1 MKIRLSVCLFVIAFL
16 VSAAAGLSAQQRTR
30 YPLTVADD
38 AGNKVVLRAAP
49 TKIISL
55 TLFTDEILLSL
66 VDKSRLLG
74 VTTFAV
80 DPLLS
85 NVADQAAD
93 VPNKLTMNV
102 ETIVSLGADLVI
114 VANWSDAGPVKQ
126 LRDAGIPVYLMAS
139 GLTVKSIEEKIG
151 RLGLLTGE
159 IAKAQALIGTMEQK
173 LAAVSSKVA
182 SVTADRKLSVLDY
195 APWGAAMGKGTSWD
209 EIVRRAGLVN
219 SVGRFTVDQWGQ
231 VPLSKEKIL
240 EIDPN
245 ILVLPG
251 WVYGDSN
258 GAPAF
263 FQQIV
268 GDPALASLSAVKAD
282 KVYMMPE
289 NLREATSQYI
299 TSAVEWL
306 ARTAYP
312 SLFP

>member
-1 MKIRLSVCLFVIAFL
+1 MKIRLSFLFILAL
-16 VSAAAGLSAQQRTR
+16 LLAAAASLPAQQRTR
-30 YPLTVADD
+30 YPLTVVDD
-38 AGNKVVLRAAP
+38 SGTKVTVRAAP
-49 TKIISL
+49 HKIVSL

-74 VTTFAV
+74 VTTFAA

-85 NVADQAAD
+85 NVADQVAD
-93 VPNKLTMNV
+93 IPNKLALNV

-139 GLTVKSIEEKIG
+139 GLTVKMIEEKIG

-159 IAKAQALIGTMEQK
+159 IAKAQAMIGTMEQK
-173 LAAVSSKVA
+173 LANVGAKVVA
-182 SVTADRKLSVLDY
+182 LPADKRLRVLDY

-219 SVGRFTVDQWGQ
+219 AVGRFTADQWGQ

-245 ILVLPG
+245 ILILPG
-251 WVYGDSN
+251 WAYGDSN
-258 GAPAF
+258 SAAAF
-263 FQQIV
+263 YEQIV
-268 GDPALASLSAVKAD
+268 GDPALAGLSAVKNN

-289 NLREATSQYI
+289 NLREASSQYI